1 MAREIGEQLCAIG
14 GVEHLGVELRAV
26 IAPLVIGDQREGRPV
41 AGGDDAE
48 ALGELRHLVA
58 VAHPHLVPLA
68 DVPQAFKEHTR
79 LGHGQER
86 AAEFAAFAGL
96 VTRLHFAAELGGH
109 HLLAVTDAQDREA

>member
-1 MAREIGEQLCAIG
+1 MWN
-14 GVEHLGVELRAV
+14 LGVELRAV
-26 IAPLVIGDQREGRPV
+26 IAPLVIGDQRKRSAI

-48 ALGELRHLVA
+48 SFRELCDLVA